1 LEASRTSLKEVKITV
16 DDVFVDDSQIVTNT
30 VNRDFLHGSDNLI
43 AGKLLDQ
50 PYSIK
55 IEGTNK
61 NGVVI
66 EKEIKIPAK
75 NTLGAVTDQD
85 VLNQNRYL
93 ERLWA
98 YLTLKK
104 LQIPQASN
112 QVKVT
117 VAKTL
122 NNNRVQ
128 LPIAKKKTDQEK
140 IEELALNYHFVTNLT
155 SLVITKQSFRED
167 NFMTAGDI
175 STEQPLSVQPKTSTV
190 PKSLAC
196 RDGTLE
202 LFSQTYLRGKE
213 KKLTSSLEDMED
225 FGLLV
230 SSMKISGIK
239 TNLTYND

>member
-1 LEASRTSLKEVKITV
+1 M

-30 VNRDFLHGSDNLI
+30 VNGDFLHGSDNLI

-55 IEGTNK
+55 IEGKNK
-61 NGVVI
+61 NGVVT
-66 EKEIKIPAK
+66 EREIKIPAK

-104 LQIPQASN
+104 LQNPQASN

-128 LPIAKKKTDQEK
+128 LPTIAKMKTDQEK

-167 NFMTAGDI
+167 NIMTAGEI
-175 STEQPLSVQPKTSTV
+175 STERPLSTPPSIV
-190 PKSLAC
+190 PKSLNTC
-196 RDGTLE
+196 IGTLE

-213 KKLTSSLEDMED
+213 KKVTSSLADMED

-239 TNLTYND
+239 NQPYL